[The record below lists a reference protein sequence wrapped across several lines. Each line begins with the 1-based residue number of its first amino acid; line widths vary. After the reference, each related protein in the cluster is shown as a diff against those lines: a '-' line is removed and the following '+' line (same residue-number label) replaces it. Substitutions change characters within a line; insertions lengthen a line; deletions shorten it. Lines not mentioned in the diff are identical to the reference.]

1 MYAMKNKVA
10 GLSLAAAVVMTPMV
24 SIVGASTASAVPS
37 SSASATP
44 ITDALDLT
52 WDGTNP
58 GTGTQTFF
66 GTPVT
71 VPGDSASRTVTVKNN
86 GPSDGT
92 LTAKITNV
100 KIVDA
105 DKSDVHHN
113 SAHVDPDGVGNLYKG
128 AGDQG
133 DWYSDLDL
141 SWAMGSSNGH
151 NNFRKLNA
159 AGDTQIYQST
169 LAKGA
174 SIPVKMTYS
183 IPLEATSGN
192 KANVQKREASFDVVF
207 TISGDT
213 PTSPPPPS
221 TTPPTTPATTPPTQ
235 GSNPPP
241 TKTTTTSVPSSSSP
255 GVKIDTGNQF
265 DMRKALLGAFFG
277 ALLLGGGGYLLHRSG
292 KGEHSA

>member
-213 PTSPPPPS
+213 PTSPPPETS
-221 TTPPTTPATTPPTQ
+221 TTPPPTSTTPATQDT
-235 GSNPPP
+235 SPPP
-241 TKTTTTSVPSSSSP
+241 TSTTNVPSSSSP